1 MSQSVSQ
8 QEPRGGDVSVNG
20 LKLHYLDW
28 GGDGRPI
35 VILHATGFLGRIY
48 RPIAEA
54 LTAIGHV
61 YSYDQRGH
69 GDSEHPK
76 GRNQILQRGVGC
88 GRKDFVLCAA
98 PDFRERIPRG
108 VAMPIVLHTD
118 RVLLRRL
125 GPEHSRDNRK
135 RHIDTRG
142 HPR

>member
-54 LTAIGHV
+54 LTAIGH
-61 YSYDQRGH
+61 STATTSAGMATASFQRLTSSNG
-69 GDSEHPK
+69 
-76 GRNQILQRGVGC
+76 N
-88 GRKDFVLCAA
+88 
-98 PDFRERIPRG
+98 PR
-108 VAMPIVLHTD
+108 
-118 RVLLRRL
+118 
-125 GPEHSRDNRK
+125 
-135 RHIDTRG
+135 
-142 HPR
+142 